1 MKGIYIDKKY
11 KKAVLLL
18 VMESY
23 EIMQFRDGGY
33 RLCDLGYC
41 ISENEAR
48 VLKKMPGVL
57 KQEKEKMIAFCIN
70 ENELDKRI
78 EENYKGKGKLLLK
91 MISQD

>member
-1 MKGIYIDKKY
+1 
-11 KKAVLLL
+11 
-18 VMESY
+18 
-23 EIMQFRDGGY
+23 
-33 RLCDLGYC
+33 
-41 ISENEAR
+41 
-48 VLKKMPGVL
+48 MPGVL